1 MNKEINEKN
10 TLLPEIMRDY
20 KKNIQ
25 NLIMSITGNRN
36 ATDIEQE
43 VYIKIWKNLNRY
55 REQGNLWSWVKRIT
69 INTCKDHLKSKQY
82 NNELKTDLDEGGFSG
97 LKDQGI
103 TPDNLLLME
112 ERRKLIISA
121 IESLKPKFKE
131 VVILYDMQ
139 EMSYEE
145 VSEKIKCPVGTIKS
159 RLFNARKQLQKE
171 LEERSILL

>member
-1 MNKEINEKN
+1 MNKEIKEKSA
-10 TLLPEIMRDY
+10 LLPEIMRDY
-20 KKNIQ
+20 GSNIR

-43 VYIKIWKNLNRY
+43 VYIKIWRNLTRY
-55 REQGNLWSWVKRIT
+55 REQGSLWAWVKRIT
-69 INTCKDHLKSKQY
+69 VNTCKDHLKSKQF
-82 NNELKTDLDEGGFSG
+82 NNDLKTEPGEDIFAG

-103 TPDNLLLME
+103 TPDDLLLMQ

-131 VVILYDMQ
+131 VIILYDMQ

-145 VSEKIKCPVGTIKS
+145 ISQKIKCPVGTVKS
-159 RLFNARKQLQKE
+159 RLFNARKELQKE
-171 LEERSILL
+171 LEERSII